1 MTSNVTSALSSALA
15 IGSPAPHFELPDQ
28 HGTKISLAS
37 FHGKKNVVLLFIP
50 FSFSGICTGELCAMR
65 DNLNAFQNE
74 DVELLAI
81 SCDSIFTQRAF
92 AEKEGYKF
100 PVLSDFW
107 PHGETS
113 KAYGVFNEAKGCA
126 FRGTFII
133 DKTGTL
139 RWQVLNA
146 LGDAR
151 HIEDYQSALA
161 AL

>member
-1 MTSNVTSALSSALA
+1 MTSEATSPLT
-15 IGSPAPHFELPDQ
+15 IGSPAPGFELLDQ

-37 FHGKKNVVLLFIP
+37 FHGKKSVVLLFIP

-74 DVELLAI
+74 EVELLAI

-107 PHGETS
+107 PHGETA

-126 FRGTFII
+126 IRGTFII

-139 RWQVLNA
+139 RWQVLNTH
-146 LGDAR
+146 GGAR
-151 HIEDYQSALA
+151 DIEDYQSALA